1 MTDLSNSEVRALA
14 KAVGLEIDEPD
25 LTEVSYHLNALPEA
39 MDDIQEPG
47 LQKVEPLPIVVP
59 PFAVPKDEG

>member
-25 LTEVSYHLNALPEA
+25 LTEVSYHLNALLEA

-59 PFAVPKDEG
+59 PFVVPKDEG

>member
-14 KAVGLEIDEPD
+14 RAVGLEIDERD
-25 LTEVSYHLNALPEA
+25 LTEVSYHLNALLEA

-59 PFAVPKDEG
+59 PFVVPKDEG